1 MTIAMWDEAFGFV
14 MALVVFVSTL
24 KFIKMLRFNR
34 RMGMMGDTL
43 RIATRDLKSF
53 CVIFFV
59 YFFAFAQVRRG
70 DGRSISGAS

>member
-1 MTIAMWDEAFGFV
+1 MWDEAFGFV

-59 YFFAFAQVRRG
+59 YFFAFAQVRR
-70 DGRSISGAS
+70 SE